1 MQYYT
6 LLRHYYHL
14 TVSLGKVASTSFTNP
29 CTGGMCKRVVG
40 TTTMYRIFST
50 SNAVIRGR
58 DIKPVFQVVGGINLL
73 EESKW
78 SLYPFPL
85 SGSHPPPTYVQ
96 KVVTDRI
103 CRKDGDPVCLNLRC
117 RTSILAIAFPL
128 VVYSNN
134 LVRCLRRW

>member
-6 LLRHYYHL
+6 LLRNHCHL
-14 TVSLGKVASTSFTNP
+14 MVSLGKVASTSFTNP
-29 CTGGMCKRVVG
+29 FTGGVCKRVVR
-40 TTTMYRIFST
+40 TTTMHRTFST

-58 DIKPVFQVVGGINLL
+58 DIKPLFQVVDGINLL

-85 SGSHPPPTYVQ
+85 SHNHPPPTYAQ
-96 KVVTDRI
+96 KVVTGRI
-103 CRKDGDPVCLNLRC
+103 CRKDGDSVCLNLRC

-128 VVYSNN
+128 VVYSDY
-134 LVRCLRRW
+134 LVRCLR